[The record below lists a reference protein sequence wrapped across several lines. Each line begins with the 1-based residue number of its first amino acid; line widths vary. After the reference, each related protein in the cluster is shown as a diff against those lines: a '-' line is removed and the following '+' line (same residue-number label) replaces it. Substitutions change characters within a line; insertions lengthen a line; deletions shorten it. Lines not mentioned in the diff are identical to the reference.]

1 MKIPKNIE
9 KDAKLLK
16 GTGANAWFHITKEND
31 QYRIKRYSED
41 GELDCS
47 RIFKLEQDGFDIDS
61 KYEITYVSNCKE
73 CRILQNNI
81 IYLFKTNEY

>member
-1 MKIPKNIE
+1 MKKPKNIE

-16 GTGANAWFHITKEND
+16 GTGADAWFYITKEND
-31 QYRIKRYSED
+31 KYRIKRYSED

-61 KYEITYVSNCKE
+61 KYEFTYVSNCKE